1 MPLSQDHLQAFA
13 AVARAGTFTR
23 GAKTLH
29 LSQPA
34 LSRRITGL
42 EEDLE
47 ALLFVRGRGGASLTE
62 AGQRLLDFVEAE
74 RALEEEL
81 LGDLGPAPES
91 FRGVV
96 RIAGLTSLLPPVVL
110 PALAPFLRS
119 HPAVQ
124 VEIHRETDRRV
135 VEALAAGRVDFGIS
149 QMSSDAPGIVD
160 THLGDEEF
168 VMVESRAH
176 PGRRDVFLDVS
187 PSDATTELFFASQPP
202 RSRPRGHWTRS
213 FLHDEPG
220 ILLGVELGLGRAVK
234 PRHTVPK
241 HAAVRVDPSF
251 APVIKPVF
259 LHVRR
264 QRYYGRLHQTMARLI
279 EMAVREH
286 LAAQRPPSPRKP
298 ASASR

>member
-1 MPLSQDHLQAFA
+1 MPLSQDRLQAFA
-13 AVARAGTFTR
+13 AVARAGSFTR
-23 GAKTLH
+23 GAKALH

-34 LSRRITGL
+34 LSRRISGL

-47 ALLFVRGRGGASLTE
+47 TVLFVRGRGGASLTE

-81 LGDLGPAPES
+81 LGDLGPTPAS
-91 FRGVV
+91 YRGVV
-96 RIAGLTSLLPPVVL
+96 RIAGLTSLVPPVVL
-110 PALAPFLRS
+110 PALAPFLRR

-124 VEIHRETDRRV
+124 VEIHRETDRHV
-135 VEALAAGRVDFGIS
+135 FEALAAGRVDFGIS
-149 QMSSDAPGIVD
+149 QMPSELPGIVD
-160 THLGDEEF
+160 TYLGDEEF
-168 VMVESRAH
+168 VVVESRAH

-187 PSDATTELFFASQPP
+187 PSDATSELFFASQPA
-202 RSRPRGHWTRS
+202 RLRPRGRWTRS

-251 APVIKPVF
+251 APVTKPVF
-259 LHVRR
+259 LQVRR
-264 QRYYGRLHQTMARLI
+264 QRYYGRLHQTISALV
-279 EMAVREH
+279 ESAVRDH
-286 LAAQRPPSPRKP
+286 LSAQRPPSPPRERAP
-298 ASASR
+298 